1 MPNTTPTAPS
11 NTLRVVIPR
20 PLYQAFDYECD
31 IQPLPEPGCRV
42 RVPLGP
48 NFSVVGIVIENG
60 FVSEF
65 DKLRPIESVLDEA
78 PLLDKPLLDL
88 LDWASVYYHHPI
100 GEVFFT
106 ALPNRLRAGKPLQE
120 NFEWHL
126 QCNNVDDALSQ
137 IKRAKLQQDLLT
149 KLQKGSLTEAQLTSL
164 MMSKWRKP
172 MQQLEEKGWA
182 ERRLVVPKKS
192 SGADV
197 DHPNQHLIELS
208 DEQEHSLTQLDE
220 WIKADELQPVL
231 LHGITGSGKT
241 EIYLRAIKPV
251 LEKGQQALLMIPE
264 IGLTPQL
271 FQRFCDFFPQQTVVA
286 LHSGLNDTQRAQNW
300 QSAHSGEAD
309 IVVGT
314 RSSIFCSFENLGIIV
329 IDEEHDGSFKQQ
341 EGFHYHARD
350 FAIKRAH
357 QLKIPIILGSAT
369 PALETLLNA
378 DRKRFHYLQL
388 KSRPGTRKPPKTSII
403 DLKGQT
409 TEAGVS
415 TTLLKEVKN
424 QIADGNQVMLFLNRR
439 GFAPVILCNSC
450 GWHAVCP
457 ACDTDMTYHASR
469 NKVICHH
476 CDYQKSVGTSCPS
489 CNNPQISTH
498 GHGTERIEQLLCSY
512 FPHTPVVRVDKDTTS
527 RKGEL
532 AKKLETVREGKP
544 VILIGTQMLTKG
556 HDFPNL
562 TLVGILDID
571 QALFSTDYRAQE
583 QLAQQIV
590 QVSGRAGRGEKPGRV
605 ILQTSQPKHPLLN
618 QLLTQ
623 GYRAVAAQLLIE
635 RQAWQYPPYG
645 FHALIRA
652 NTPHFEAG
660 LHFLQSVRDDLQDVI
675 AGQIG
680 EIGLMGPMPSPLE
693 KRAGRYRYQMLVS
706 ATKRSSLHCFLDQ
719 LISVMKRQKKTKDL
733 RYTLDVDPTNFM

>member
-1 MPNTTPTAPS
+1 MQNSPP

-20 PLYQAFDYECD
+20 PLYQAFDYSCD
-31 IQPLPEPGCRV
+31 SLPLPKPGCRV
-42 RVPLGP
+42 HAPLGP
-48 NFSVVGIVIENG
+48 NHSVVGIVIKSG
-60 FVSEF
+60 FESEF
-65 DKLRPIESVLDEA
+65 EKLRPIESVLDEQ
-78 PLLDKPLLDL
+78 PLLDESLLEL
-88 LDWASVYYHHPI
+88 LQWACTYYHHPI

-126 QCNNVDDALSQ
+126 QCTDVDAALAQ
-137 IKRAKLQQDLLT
+137 IKRAKLQQDLLS
-149 KLQKGSLTEAQLTSL
+149 KLQKSSLTEAQLTSL

-182 ERRLVVPKKS
+182 ERRLVMPNKS
-192 SGADV
+192 SGKNV

-208 DEQEHSLTQLDE
+208 DEQQQSLTQLAE
-220 WIKADELQPVL
+220 WVEHESLQPVL

-271 FQRFCDFFPQQTVVA
+271 FQRFCDFFPKQTVVA

-300 QSAHSGEAD
+300 QSAQSGEAD
-309 IVVGT
+309 VVVGT
-314 RSSIFCSFENLGIIV
+314 RSSIFCAFDNLGIIV

-350 FAIKRAH
+350 FAVKRAN
-357 QLKIPIILGSAT
+357 QLKIPILLGSAT

-378 DRKRFHYLQL
+378 ERKRYHYLQL

-409 TEAGVS
+409 IEAGVS
-415 TTLLKEVKN
+415 NTLLKEVGK
-424 QIADGNQVMLFLNRR
+424 QVEDGNQVMLFLNRR
-439 GFAPVILCNSC
+439 GFAPVLLCSSC
-450 GWHAVCP
+450 GWHATCP
-457 ACDTDMTYHASR
+457 ACDTEMTYHASR

-476 CDYQKSVGTSCPS
+476 CDYQKQVANSCPS
-489 CNNPQISTH
+489 CKNPQFSTL
-498 GHGTERIEQLLCSY
+498 GHGTERVEQLLCSY
-512 FPHTPVVRVDKDTTS
+512 FPQTPIVRVDRDTTS

-532 AKKLETVREGKP
+532 AKKLEIVREGKP

-583 QLAQQIV
+583 YLAQQIV

-605 ILQTSQPKHPLLN
+605 ILQTSQPQHPLLN

-623 GYRAVAAQLLIE
+623 GYKAVAMQLLVE
-635 RQAWQYPPYG
+635 RQAWQYPPFG
-645 FHALIRA
+645 FHALIRV
-652 NTPHFEAG
+652 NTPQFEAG
-660 LHFLQSVRDDLQDVI
+660 LHFLQSVRNDLQDLL
-675 AGQIG
+675 AEKIG
-680 EIGLMGPMPSPLE
+680 ELGLMGPMPSPME
-693 KRAGRYRYQMLVS
+693 KRAGRYRYQMMIS
-706 ATKRSSLHCFLDQ
+706 STRRSSLHCFLDQ
-719 LISVMKRQKKTKDL
+719 VISVIKRQKKPKDL